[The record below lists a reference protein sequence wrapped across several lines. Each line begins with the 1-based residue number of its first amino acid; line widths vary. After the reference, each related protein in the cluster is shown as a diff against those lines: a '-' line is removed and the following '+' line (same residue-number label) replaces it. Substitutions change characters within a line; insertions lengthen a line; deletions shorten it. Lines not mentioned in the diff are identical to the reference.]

1 MSETRKGM
9 ANLKHLGFGVKKA
22 RSKARLGYF
31 LVAWSWET
39 DLTSL
44 TPVSSVTLGINGA
57 CSINAAVWNV
67 RGYIQLARVWSP
79 CLDNYCHAATL
90 SIHWD
95 ECPLW
100 QTPGAGGGSRVR
112 GGEPEKEDGEASN
125 RMSRGWSGGY
135 AGQREGHIHKHLIFI
150 FVCCQMRL
158 RQSSEVNTE
167 IKQSLPSVTDD
178 WRLYFCAILVNAPS
192 LSTRNMK

>member
-1 MSETRKGM
+1 MILRNWFNFSDPRFLSYT
-9 ANLKHLGFGVKKA
+9 GV
-22 RSKARLGYF
+22 
-31 LVAWSWET
+31 
-39 DLTSL
+39 
-44 TPVSSVTLGINGA
+44 NGA
-57 CSINAAVWNV
+57 CSINVAVWNV

-100 QTPGAGGGSRVR
+100 QTPGAGGGSIVR
-112 GGEPEKEDGEASN
+112 GGDLFYWPEKEKGEASN
-125 RMSRGWSGGY
+125 RMSRDWSGGY

-178 WRLYFCAILVNAPS
+178 WRLYFCAILVNVPS